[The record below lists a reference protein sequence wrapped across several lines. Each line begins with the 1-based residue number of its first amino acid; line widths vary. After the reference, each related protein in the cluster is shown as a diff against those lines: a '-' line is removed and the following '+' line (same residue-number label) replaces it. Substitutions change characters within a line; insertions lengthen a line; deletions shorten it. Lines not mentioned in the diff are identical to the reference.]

1 MRSATFVSLQ
11 VPTFRLFWWSGVFS
25 YLGIQ
30 MQFLLRGLL
39 AWDLTERESG
49 LGVVYLAFGVG
60 LLVFTPIGG
69 VLADRWAKRTLLV
82 VGQGTIAAVA
92 AFMGVAAV
100 SGNARYWM

>member
-1 MRSATFVSLQ
+1 
-11 VPTFRLFWWSGVFS
+11 
-25 YLGIQ
+25 

-49 LGVVYLAFGVG
+49 LGVVYLAFGIG

-82 VGQGTIAAVA
+82 LGQGTIALVA
-92 AFMGVAAV
+92 TFMGCLLYTSPSPRDRQKSRMPSSA
-100 SGNARYWM
+100 